1 MDTEGSILNNQ
12 QTLKHLTNPKKLV
25 LSNQRW
31 MSLNFFVFF
40 ITWGIFLPYWTGWL
54 VQAKGLSVT
63 EASII
68 MGLGLLARGASSLF
82 AFPLAFKFMSS
93 QTVIFVLT
101 ASSLVGAILYIPS
114 SSFVTLFV
122 VTMFFNAVFPPLL
135 PALETAA
142 GNLVQQGDVN
152 YGKSRSYGSIG
163 FILSVLIISL
173 ITGYFGEQAILGSMV
188 IGLCF
193 MLFMHL
199 LPTPPVLVVKPTVKD
214 RKESLTF
221 KSLWQIKSFPIVL
234 LIVILLQGAHASY
247 YNYGYIYLQDL
258 GVNKFYIGMII
269 NIAVIFE
276 IVYFLKADH
285 MFKKWKPSSLLI
297 LAASGSTLRWVLV
310 FLFPNVWIFMI
321 SQSLHA
327 LSFGVA
333 HYAFMLYITK
343 NLPKEQIPNAQG
355 IYSALALSFSTAVLT
370 LIGGFLYEVS
380 PTLSFLSMIICTLPA
395 ILILLVTRTKYQ
407 Y

>member
-1 MDTEGSILNNQ
+1 MDTEGSNLNNQ
-12 QTLKHLTNPKKLV
+12 QTLKHLTNPNKLV

-40 ITWGIFLPYWTGWL
+40 LTWGIFLPYWTGWL

-63 EASII
+63 QASII
-68 MGLGLLARGASSLF
+68 MGFGLLARGVSSLF
-82 AFPLAFKFMSS
+82 AFPLASKFMSS
-93 QTVIFVLT
+93 QTVIFALT
-101 ASSLVGAILYIPS
+101 ASSLVATILYIPS
-114 SSFVTLFV
+114 SSFITLLVVTLF
-122 VTMFFNAVFPPLL
+122 FSAAFPPLL
-135 PALETAA
+135 PALDTAA

-163 FILSVLIISL
+163 FIVSVLIISMV
-173 ITGYFGEQAILGSMV
+173 TGYFGEQAILSSMV

-193 MLFMHL
+193 MLLMHL
-199 LPTPPVLVVKPTVKD
+199 LPTPAVLAEKPTVKD
-214 RKESLTF
+214 RKDSLTF

-276 IVYFLKADH
+276 IIYFLKADH

-297 LAASGSTLRWVLV
+297 LAASGSTLRWALV
-310 FLFPNVWIFMI
+310 FLFPNVWVFMI

-343 NLPKEQIPNAQG
+343 NLPKQQIPNAQG

-370 LIGGFLYEVS
+370 LIGGFLYEIS
-380 PTLSFLSMIICTLPA
+380 PNFSFLSMIICTFPA
-395 ILILLVTRTKYQ
+395 ILILLTTRKKYQ

>member
-1 MDTEGSILNNQ
+1 MNNQ
-12 QTLKHLTNPKKLV
+12 QTLKQSSNPKKLI

-40 ITWGIFLPYWTGWL
+40 LTWGIFLPYWTGWL
-54 VQAKGLSVT
+54 VQGKGISVT

-68 MGLGLLARGASSLF
+68 MGFGLVARGVSSLF
-82 AFPLAFKFMSS
+82 VFPLASKFFSS
-93 QTVIFVLT
+93 QTVIFLLT
-101 ASSLVGAILYIPS
+101 ASSLVAAILYIPS

-122 VTMFFNAVFPPLL
+122 ITLFFSAVFPPLL
-135 PALETAA
+135 PAIESAA

-163 FILSVLIISL
+163 FIVSVLIISMV
-173 ITGYFGEQAILGSMV
+173 TGYFGESAILSSMV

-193 MLFMHL
+193 MLCMHL
-199 LPTPPVLVVKPTVKD
+199 LPTPAILATKPKGKD
-214 RKESLTF
+214 RKDSLSF

-234 LIVILLQGAHASY
+234 LSVILLQGAHASY

-258 GVNKFYIGMII
+258 GVNPFYIGIII

-276 IVYFLKADH
+276 IIYFLKADH
-285 MFKKWKPSSLLI
+285 MFTNWKPSSLLI
-297 LAASGSTLRWVLV
+297 LAALGSTLRWLLV
-310 FLFPNVWIFMI
+310 FLFPNVWIFML

-343 NLPKEQIPNAQG
+343 NLPKQQIPNAQG
-355 IYSALALSFSTAVLT
+355 IYSAFALSFSTAVLT
-370 LIGGFLYEVS
+370 LIGGFLYEIS
-380 PTLSFLSMIICTLPA
+380 PTLSFLSMIICTIPA
-395 ILILLVTRTKYQ
+395 ILILLVTRQKYQ

>member
-1 MDTEGSILNNQ
+1 LNNQ
-12 QTLKHLTNPKKLV
+12 QTLKQLANPKKLV
-25 LSNQRW
+25 MSNHRW

-40 ITWGIFLPYWTGWL
+40 LTWGIFLPYWTGWL

-68 MGLGLLARGASSLF
+68 MGFGLLARGASSLF
-82 AFPLAFKFMSS
+82 AFPMASKFMSS
-93 QTVIFVLT
+93 QMVIFILT
-101 ASSLVGAILYIPS
+101 ASSLVAALIYIPS
-114 SSFVTLFV
+114 STFVTLFI
-122 VTMFFNAVFPPLL
+122 VTLLFNAVFPPLL
-135 PALETAA
+135 PALDTAA
-142 GNLVQQGDVN
+142 GTLVQQGDVH

-163 FILSVLIISL
+163 FIISVLIISA

-188 IGLCF
+188 IGLCL
-193 MLFMHL
+193 MLFMRL
-199 LPTPPVLVVKPTVKD
+199 LPTPTVLLVKPTVTD
-214 RKESLTF
+214 RKNSLTLNG
-221 KSLWQIKSFPIVL
+221 LWKIKSFPIVL

-258 GVNKFYIGMII
+258 AVNKYYIGMII

-276 IVYFLKADH
+276 IIYFLKADH
-285 MFKKWKPSSLLI
+285 MFKNWKPSSLLL

-310 FLFPNVWIFMI
+310 FLFPNVWVFMI

-343 NLPKEQIPNAQG
+343 NLPKQQIPNAQG

-370 LIGGFLYEVS
+370 LIGGFLYEIS
-380 PTLSFLSMIICTLPA
+380 PNLSFLSMIICTFPA
-395 ILILLVTRTKYQ
+395 ILILLMTRQKYQ

>member
-1 MDTEGSILNNQ
+1 MNNQ
-12 QTLKHLTNPKKLV
+12 QTLKQLSKPKKLV
-25 LSNQRW
+25 MSNQQW

-40 ITWGIFLPYWTGWL
+40 LTWGIFLPYWTGWL
-54 VQAKGLSVT
+54 VQAKGLSVAD
-63 EASII
+63 ASII
-68 MGLGLLARGASSLF
+68 MGFGLIARGASSLF
-82 AFPLAFKFMSS
+82 AFPLASKFMSS

-101 ASSLVGAILYIPS
+101 GSSLVAAILYIPS
-114 SSFVTLFV
+114 TSFITLFI
-122 VTMFFNAVFPPLL
+122 VTIMFSAVLPPLL
-135 PALETAA
+135 PALDTAA
-142 GNLVQQGDVN
+142 GSLVQQGDVH
-152 YGKSRSYGSIG
+152 YGKSRSYGSMG
-163 FILSVLIISL
+163 FIVSVLIISVV
-173 ITGYFGEQAILGSMV
+173 TGYFGEKAILSSMI

-193 MLFMHL
+193 MLCMRL
-199 LPTPPVLVVKPTVKD
+199 LPTPAVLAVKPTMKD

-221 KSLWQIKSFPIVL
+221 KSLWQTKSFPIVL
-234 LIVILLQGAHASY
+234 LVVILLQGAHASY

-258 GVNKFYIGMII
+258 GVNQFYIGMII

-276 IVYFLKADH
+276 IIYFLKADH
-285 MFKKWKPSSLLI
+285 MFKKWKPSSLFI
-297 LAASGSTLRWVLV
+297 LAASGSTLRWLLV

-343 NLPKEQIPNAQG
+343 NLPKQQIPNAQG

-370 LIGGFLYEVS
+370 LIGGFLYEIS
-380 PTLSFLSMIICTLPA
+380 PTLSFLSMIICTVPA
-395 ILILLVTRTKYQ
+395 IFILLTTRKKYQ

>member
-1 MDTEGSILNNQ
+1 MNNQ

-40 ITWGIFLPYWTGWL
+40 LTWGIFLPYWTGWL

-63 EASII
+63 QASII
-68 MGLGLLARGASSLF
+68 MGFGLLARGVSSLF
-82 AFPLAFKFMSS
+82 AFPLASKFMSS

-101 ASSLVGAILYIPS
+101 ASSLVSAILYIPS
-114 SSFVTLFV
+114 SSFITLLVVTLF
-122 VTMFFNAVFPPLL
+122 FSAAFPPLL
-135 PALETAA
+135 PALDTAA
-142 GNLVQQGDVN
+142 GNLVQQENVH

-163 FILSVLIISL
+163 FIVSVLIISMV
-173 ITGYFGEQAILGSMV
+173 TGYFGEQAILSSMV

-193 MLFMHL
+193 MLLMHL
-199 LPTPPVLVVKPTVKD
+199 LPTPAVLAEKPTVKD
-214 RKESLTF
+214 RKDSLTF
-221 KSLWQIKSFPIVL
+221 KSLLQIKSFPIVL

-276 IVYFLKADH
+276 IIYFLKADH

-343 NLPKEQIPNAQG
+343 NLPKQQIPNAQG

-370 LIGGFLYEVS
+370 LIGGFLYEIS
-380 PTLSFLSMIICTLPA
+380 PNLSFLSMIICTFPA
-395 ILILLVTRTKYQ
+395 ILILLATRKKYQ

>member
-1 MDTEGSILNNQ
+1 MDTEASNLNNQ
-12 QTLKHLTNPKKLV
+12 QTLKHLSNPNKLV

-40 ITWGIFLPYWTGWL
+40 LTWGIFLPYWTGWL

-63 EASII
+63 QASII
-68 MGLGLLARGASSLF
+68 MGFGLLARGLSSLF
-82 AFPLAFKFMSS
+82 AFPLASKFLSS

-101 ASSLVGAILYIPS
+101 ASSLVAAILYIPS
-114 SSFVTLFV
+114 TSFVTLFV
-122 VTMFFNAVFPPLL
+122 VTLIFSAAFPPLL
-135 PALETAA
+135 PALDTAA
-142 GNLVQQGDVN
+142 GNLVQQGDFN

-163 FILSVLIISL
+163 FIVSVLIISMV
-173 ITGYFGEQAILGSMV
+173 TGYFGEQAILGSMV

-193 MLFMHL
+193 MLLMRL
-199 LPTPPVLVVKPTVKD
+199 LPTPAVLAVKPTIKE

-221 KSLWQIKSFPIVL
+221 KGLWQIKSFPIVL

-258 GVNKFYIGMII
+258 GVNRFYIGMII

-276 IVYFLKADH
+276 IIYFLKADH
-285 MFKKWKPSSLLI
+285 MFQKWKPSSLFL
-297 LAASGSTLRWVLV
+297 LASAGSTLRWVLV
-310 FLFPNVWIFMI
+310 FLFPNVWVFMI

-333 HYAFMLYITK
+333 HYAFMVYITK

-370 LIGGFLYEVS
+370 FIGGFLYEIS
-380 PTLSFLSMIICTLPA
+380 PTLSFLSMIICTIPA
-395 ILILLVTRTKYQ
+395 IMLLLATRKKFQ